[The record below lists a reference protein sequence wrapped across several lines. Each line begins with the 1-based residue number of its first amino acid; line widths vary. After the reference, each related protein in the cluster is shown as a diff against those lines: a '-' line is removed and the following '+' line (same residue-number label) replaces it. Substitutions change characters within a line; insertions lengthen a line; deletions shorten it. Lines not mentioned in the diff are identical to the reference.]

1 MREQIT
7 IVIIGA
13 LVGLFPTLLATLIK
27 WLDKR
32 SLTARQNRALGL
44 AQQRVE
50 YLDNWVK
57 VQETLCSPEQFDE
70 IKQEVS
76 NELVQINRTLRENL
90 VEEEDEFVTFEERN
104 VLQRVFL
111 LYTPRSVPGWVFHII
126 FYVFLGILSVWLI
139 SGLEMSWTRGR
150 SIAYV
155 IGSLIGQLGILSPLV
170 VLIFLFRWFAVRS
183 DRAAEERIEAQ
194 HESKTVGGQ

>member
-1 MREQIT
+1 MKEQIT

-32 SLTARQNRALGL
+32 SLTTRQDRALSI

-50 YLDNWVK
+50 YLNAWIK

-76 NELVQINRTLRENL
+76 NELVQINRNLRENL

-104 VLQRVFL
+104 SLQRLFL
-111 LYTPRSVPGWVFHII
+111 LYTPRSVTGWVFHII
-126 FYVFLGILSVWLI
+126 FYMSLGGLVAILI
-139 SGLEMSWTRGR
+139 SGFGLGMGTRGW
-150 SIAYV
+150 SVGY
-155 IGSLIGQLGILSPLV
+155 LIGEWIFLSPFVL
-170 VLIFLFRWFAVRS
+170 LIFLFRWLAVRS
-183 DRAAEERIEAQ
+183 DRAADKKMETQLENKA
-194 HESKTVGGQ
+194 

>member
-1 MREQIT
+1 MKEQIT

-13 LVGLFPTLLATLIK
+13 LVGLFPTLLATFIK

-32 SLTARQNRALGL
+32 GLTARQDRALSM

-50 YLDNWVK
+50 YLNAWIK

-76 NELVQINRTLRENL
+76 KELVQINRNLRENL

-104 VLQRVFL
+104 SLQRLFL
-111 LYTPRSVPGWVFHII
+111 LYTPRSVSGWVFHII
-126 FYVFLGILSVWLI
+126 FYMSLGGLAAILI
-139 SGLEMSWTRGR
+139 SGFGLGVGTRGW
-150 SIAYV
+150 SVGY
-155 IGSLIGQLGILSPLV
+155 LIGEWIFLSPLV
-170 VLIFLFRWFAVRS
+170 LLIFLFRWLAVRS
-183 DRAAEERIEAQ
+183 DRAADKKMEAQ
-194 HESKTVGGQ
+194 LENKALDDQ

>member
-1 MREQIT
+1 MKEQIT

-13 LVGLFPTLLATLIK
+13 LVGLFPTLLATFIK

-32 SLTARQNRALGL
+32 GLTARQDRALSI

-50 YLDNWVK
+50 YLNAWIK

-76 NELVQINRTLRENL
+76 KELVQINRNLRKNL

-104 VLQRVFL
+104 SLQRLFL
-111 LYTPRSVPGWVFHII
+111 LYTPRSVSGWVFHII
-126 FYVFLGILSVWLI
+126 FYMSLGGLAAILI
-139 SGLEMSWTRGR
+139 SGFGLGVGTRGW
-150 SIAYV
+150 SVGY
-155 IGSLIGQLGILSPLV
+155 LIGEWIFLSPLV
-170 VLIFLFRWFAVRS
+170 LLIFLFRWLAVRS
-183 DRAAEERIEAQ
+183 DRAADKKMEAQ
-194 HESKTVGGQ
+194 LENKALDDQ

>member
-1 MREQIT
+1 MKEQIT

-13 LVGLFPTLLATLIK
+13 LVGLFPTLLATFIK

-32 SLTARQNRALGL
+32 GLTARQDRALSM

-50 YLDNWVK
+50 YLNAWIK

-76 NELVQINRTLRENL
+76 NELVQINRNLRENL

-104 VLQRVFL
+104 SLQRLFL
-111 LYTPRSVPGWVFHII
+111 LYTPRSVSGWVFHII
-126 FYVFLGILSVWLI
+126 FYMSLGGLAAILI
-139 SGLEMSWTRGR
+139 SGFGLGVGTRGW
-150 SIAYV
+150 SVGY
-155 IGSLIGQLGILSPLV
+155 LIGEWIFLSPLV
-170 VLIFLFRWFAVRS
+170 LLIFLFRWLAVRS
-183 DRAAEERIEAQ
+183 DRAADKKMEAQ
-194 HESKTVGGQ
+194 LENKALDDQ